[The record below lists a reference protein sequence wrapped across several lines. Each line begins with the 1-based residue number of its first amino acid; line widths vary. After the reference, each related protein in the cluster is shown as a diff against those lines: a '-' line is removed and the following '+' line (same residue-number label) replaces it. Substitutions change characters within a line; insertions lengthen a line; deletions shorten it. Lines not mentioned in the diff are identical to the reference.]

1 MCVARSAPSAW
12 ASTASSPAWVT
23 RTCAPARSTANDSG
37 QVGVASQNRT
47 TSVTSAGS
55 PDPCIRSASDRS
67 GACASRPAASTA
79 RLAPGLRL
87 EALVGRHDPASGPH
101 HVELGDHLSPRRP
114 GRRGAVPVGPL
125 NQLGQPP
132 QRHADVAG
140 RLRVAR
146 IPRLRVAFLSGIH
159 CEDVSEGY
167 QRPPGLKR
175 AGCWNQSDID
185 VLIGIDG
192 GVDVLLTHDWPML
205 DAAAVPGRPI
215 RFNRGNDLISE
226 LLGLLA
232 PSLHACGHHHRSAR
246 VQVGV
251 TRVVALPTVAS
262 GPECLALFQVDR
274 ERSFTEVELIHD
286 SGRR

>member
-1 MCVARSAPSAW
+1 VHAPTKHKRVGDFLEVVSGRIRL
-12 ASTASSPAWVT
+12 PAPVFFIGGNHEPWQALDVQGPGPWGIPEV
-23 RTCAPARSTANDSG
+23 RFLGRA
-37 QVGVASQNRT
+37 GV
-47 TSVTSAGS
+47 
-55 PDPCIRSASDRS
+55 
-67 GACASRPAASTA
+67 
-79 RLAPGLRL
+79 
-87 EALVGRHDPASGPH
+87 
-101 HVELGDHLSPRRP
+101 VEVEG
-114 GRRGAVPVGPL
+114 
-125 NQLGQPP
+125 
-132 QRHADVAG
+132 
-140 RLRVAR
+140 
-146 IPRLRVAFLSGIH
+146 LRVAFLSGIH

-226 LLGLLA
+226 LLGLLE

-274 ERSFTEVELIHD
+274 GCPFTEVGLIHD